1 LRDLWNAFIAIH
13 LTAPYAVCR
22 AALPHL
28 RAAAS
33 ATIVNFASSQA
44 LMPEP
49 GACAYVTGTILPIDG
64 GRTLY

>member
-1 LRDLWNAFIAIH
+1 